1 MRRNRED
8 YEEKIEALRTNHQ
21 REVQRILAQQA
32 LEHSASRVAEMQRK
46 LDTQEV
52 STNILEWTAVRTSK
66 YMNHVIQKGPLCIC
80 KLKTPKY
87 RL

>member
-32 LEHSASRVAEMQRK
+32 LEHSASRVAEMQSK

-52 STNILEWTAVRTSK
+52 STSVLEWTAQRIPK
-66 YMNHVIQKGPLCIC
+66 HMNNVTQKAPMCIC
-80 KLKTPKY
+80 KLKPFKY